1 MHACFPI
8 FWIFRV
14 MGYRYPPIYIYTHT
28 LTRIFKHMHSCF
40 ESHATPPVIW
50 GINICTCIHIYIC
63 LYAHTLIYV
72 SQHIPHVFRARWH
85 RPSPGAYMFA
95 YVCIYIY
102 LYVKL
107 MRTHSLIYSNT
118 CTHICR
124 VTGHQPSS
132 GATAGCCG
140 VRRKFCAQ
148 TRRGD
153 AGFRDIYLYVHMCVY
168 TWSLSM
174 RTCWG
179 LTKVSR
185 ANSKRR
191 CRVLWC

>member
-1 MHACFPI
+1 MH
-8 FWIFRV
+8 
-14 MGYRYPPIYIYTHT
+14 MYTYIYVYMHTHSYMYLNT
-28 LTRIFKHMHSCF
+28 YLMFLEPGDTDRHLGHICSHM
-40 ESHATPPVIW
+40 
-50 GINICTCIHIYIC
+50 
-63 LYAHTLIYV
+63 YA
-72 SQHIPHVFRARWH
+72 
-85 RPSPGAYMFA
+85 
-95 YVCIYIY
+95 YIY

-191 CRVLWC
+191 CRVL